1 MPARL
6 KDQFLL
12 DPEIHFLNH
21 GSFGACPKPV
31 FASMVDWQ
39 KRVER
44 QPVELLDRQIVAE
57 MKASR
62 RALADYLDCPY
73 DNLVYFPNPTTAIN
87 MVARNLELQPGDEI
101 LSSDHEYGAMDRTW
115 HYMTSKAGATYVK
128 CAVPLPVSTHEEFV
142 ENFWQSV
149 TDRTRVIFLSQIT
162 SQTGLI
168 FPVAEICRR
177 ARDAGILTIIDGA
190 HAPGQIQ
197 VDLKEIAPDIY
208 TGACHKWLCAP
219 KGSAFLYVRK
229 EIQAWLDPL
238 VISWG
243 YQAEHPSESQ
253 FVDYHEWQGTRDM
266 SAFLSVPHAI
276 RFQQENDWERVR
288 SECHAMVIQA
298 RDRIHQITGLV
309 KICPDGEEWLGQ
321 MAAIPLPE
329 FDVSRLKDR
338 LYREYRVE
346 VPVYRWEGKPFL
358 RVSVQAYNTEED
370 LLALEKALTVL
381 LHEEVMR

>member
-1 MPARL
+1 
-6 KDQFLL
+6 
-12 DPEIHFLNH
+12 
-21 GSFGACPKPV
+21 
-31 FASMVDWQ
+31 
-39 KRVER
+39 
-44 QPVELLDRQIVAE
+44 
-57 MKASR
+57 
-62 RALADYLDCPY
+62 
-73 DNLVYFPNPTTAIN
+73 
-87 MVARNLELQPGDEI
+87 
-101 LSSDHEYGAMDRTW
+101 
-115 HYMTSKAGATYVK
+115 
-128 CAVPLPVSTHEEFV
+128 
-142 ENFWQSV
+142 
-149 TDRTRVIFLSQIT
+149 
-162 SQTGLI
+162 
-168 FPVAEICRR
+168 
-177 ARDAGILTIIDGA
+177 
-190 HAPGQIQ
+190 
-197 VDLKEIAPDIY
+197 VDLNEIAPDIY

-219 KGSAFLYVRK
+219 KGSAFLYARK

-243 YQAEHPSESQ
+243 YQAERPSESQ

-266 SAFLSVPHAI
+266 SAFLSVPDAI

-329 FDVSRLKDR
+329 LEVSRLKDR